1 MMPERHVLSEK
12 QKTKSLVQ
20 KNKTNPNF
28 ILYCLNHNVMCHET
42 FWNWN
47 AQQVL
52 NLDYENLFR

>member
-1 MMPERHVLSEK
+1 MSSKK
-12 QKTKSLVQ
+12 Q
-20 KNKTNPNF
+20 NKPK
-28 ILYCLNHNVMCHET
+28 LYCLNHNVMCHET